1 MAEELLVWLNGELV
15 PKSQAKVSV
24 FDHGFLYGD
33 GVFEGIRAYNGKV
46 FMLDEHLDR
55 LYDSA
60 KSIWLTIP
68 LTKEQMRDA
77 ILQTLRANKLRDAYI
92 RVVVSRGEGD
102 LGLDPRKCPK
112 PNIVIITDRIELF
125 PEELYERGIEMV
137 TVSVRRNS
145 PQALNPNIKS
155 LNYLNNI
162 LAKIEAINAGKPEG
176 LMLTLD
182 GYVAEGTGENI
193 FIVKRGELFTPP
205 AYMGILKGITRQ
217 VVMQLAQEEGI
228 PVHEAVLTLHDVY
241 IADECFLTGTG
252 AEIIP
257 VVKLDGRVIGDG
269 VPGPITK
276 TLIQKFRQ
284 YTQQVGVPIE

>member
-217 VVMQLAQEEGI
+217 VVMKLAKEEGI